1 MNIRSIFFII
11 LWLFSLPVLGEP
23 IKQGNAKYAV
33 DLQGTSLDVFTYKPS
48 CPIKSILFVFHGN
61 ARNAKTYRDAA
72 HNLGDRLCVLVV
84 APLFDA
90 KRFPGW
96 RYQRGGIFHQGVL
109 QNTTH
114 WTAQFVLELV
124 KWVREKEGR
133 SLPYS
138 LIGHSAG
145 SQFLSRLAAF
155 TPTDATRIVIANPS
169 TYVFADL
176 TIKAP
181 YGFGGV
187 YAPKIAEAE
196 LKRYLAAPVTIFLG
210 EADITNKALN
220 QSSVALLQGKKR
232 YDRGLNAFQSAE
244 ALAKSHGWIFNWR
257 LVVVPNVGHS
267 ATKMFSSPL
276 AIKALD
282 K

>member
-1 MNIRSIFFII
+1 MNIRYVFFFII
-11 LWLFSLPVLGEP
+11 LLVSLPVMGEP
-23 IKQGNAKYAV
+23 IKQGNAKYSV
-33 DLQGTSLDVFTYKPS
+33 DLQGTSLNVFTYKPN
-48 CPIKSILFVFHGN
+48 CPVKSILFVFHGN
-61 ARNAKTYRDAA
+61 ARNAKTYRNAA
-72 HNLGDRLCVLVV
+72 RSLGDHLCMLVV

-96 RYQRGGIFHQGVL
+96 RYQRGGIFYHGVL
-109 QNTTH
+109 QNPNT
-114 WTAQFVLELV
+114 WTAQFVLQLV

-133 SLPYS
+133 SLSFS

-176 TIKAP
+176 NIKAP

-187 YAPKIAEAE
+187 YPAKNAEAE
-196 LKRYLAAPVTIFLG
+196 LKRYLALPVTIFLG
-210 EADITNKALN
+210 ESDVTNKALN
-220 QSSVALLQGKKR
+220 QSAAALSQGKKR
-232 YDRGLNAFQSAE
+232 YDRGLNAFHSAE
-244 ALAKSHGWIFNWR
+244 RLAKSHGWIFNWQ

-267 ATKMFSSPL
+267 AIKMFSSPL
-276 AIKALD
+276 AKKALGS
-282 K
+282 